1 MKRMVPSFKTVARG
15 LPRKRSAAWCVAA
28 LLSLACSPDESVGP
42 AADPAEPVVDAPV
55 SATDSDSVV
64 IVTDST
70 GDGIDP
76 ALAAAETGTTI
87 YPGQNIQAKVDKYGA
102 GTRFLLKAGIHRLQM
117 ITPKSGMSFVGE
129 PGAILNG
136 SRLLT
141 TFTRT
146 GGYWVA
152 SGQTQ
157 QGPLYKQAVTHC
169 LPDSPG
175 CAYPEQLF
183 INGKLLKHMKSLAAV
198 GSGKWYFDYAA
209 DKIYFVDD
217 PTGKKVETS
226 VSRYAFKRPA
236 SGVTISGLIIEKYA
250 TPPSEGTIDAGS
262 DWVVKNT
269 EVRWNQGKGVRT
281 GPRLQLLDNNIHHQ
295 GQLGIAG
302 SGDNMLVQGNE
313 LAYNNTAGFT
323 TGWEAGATKFTRTNG
338 LVVRGNFSHHNGGP
352 GLWTDIDNIN
362 TLYENNR
369 VEDNDWRG
377 IFHEISY
384 KAVIRNN
391 ICRRNGFK
399 NPLPNVAPVDGAGIL
414 VSSSPNVE
422 IYGNTIEGNRTGIGA
437 LQTNRGSGAYGVHET
452 SSLNVHDN
460 TVVQPTGLAAGI
472 VQNVGSNAV
481 YTSKNNR
488 FTHNSY
494 DLGPNTRYFRWMNAD
509 RMTQEWKG
517 YGNDVTGT
525 FR

>member
-1 MKRMVPSFKTVARG
+1 
-15 LPRKRSAAWCVAA
+15 
-28 LLSLACSPDESVGP
+28 
-42 AADPAEPVVDAPV
+42 
-55 SATDSDSVV
+55 
-64 IVTDST
+64 
-70 GDGIDP
+70 
-76 ALAAAETGTTI
+76 
-87 YPGQNIQAKVDKYGA
+87 
-102 GTRFLLKAGIHRLQM
+102 
-117 ITPKSGMSFVGE
+117 
-129 PGAILNG
+129 
-136 SRLLT
+136 
-141 TFTRT
+141 
-146 GGYWVA
+146 
-152 SGQTQ
+152 
-157 QGPLYKQAVTHC
+157 
-169 LPDSPG
+169 
-175 CAYPEQLF
+175 
-183 INGKLLKHMKSLAAV
+183 
-198 GSGKWYFDYAA
+198 
-209 DKIYFVDD
+209 
-217 PTGKKVETS
+217 
-226 VSRYAFKRPA
+226 
-236 SGVTISGLIIEKYA
+236 
-250 TPPSEGTIDAGS
+250 
-262 DWVVKNT
+262 
-269 EVRWNQGKGVRT
+269 
-281 GPRLQLLDNNIHHQ
+281 
-295 GQLGIAG
+295 
-302 SGDNMLVQGNE
+302 VQGNE